1 MSTTNISHDDR
12 TEIINI
18 LEAKGI
24 TPTQGVS
31 ILIGVIYTILSANGY
46 SKMEMCRYVND
57 GIMSAEEIPESMN

>member
-1 MSTTNISHDDR
+1 MSTTNIGYEER
-12 TEIINI
+12 TEIISI

-57 GIMSAEEIPESMN
+57 GLMSATEIPESMN